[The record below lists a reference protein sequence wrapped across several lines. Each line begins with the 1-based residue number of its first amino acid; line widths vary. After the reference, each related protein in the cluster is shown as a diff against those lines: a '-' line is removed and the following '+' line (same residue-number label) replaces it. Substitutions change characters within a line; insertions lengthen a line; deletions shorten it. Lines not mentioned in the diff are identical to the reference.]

1 MDSWRRIYLKTFA
14 GRVFTLQFHRMNE
27 PDEIPP
33 KRNYKWPWFVLA
45 GVLLFVV
52 LAIVWV
58 SIAANRL
65 KQQREFAAPP
75 PPAAK

>member
-1 MDSWRRIYLKTFA
+1 
-14 GRVFTLQFHRMNE
+14 MNE

-33 KRNYKWPWFVLA
+33 KQNYKWPWFVLV

-52 LAIVWV
+52 LTIIWV
-58 SIAANRL
+58 GIAANRL

-75 PPAAK
+75 PVAK